1 MTGTME
7 SERAK
12 KRKIFSG
19 EEERQVCRN
28 FYFTFQFKSI
38 KKNVQAFTII
48 FNLKVLNVKC
58 KTFYFSFQLKTIK
71 SKCKS
76 VYLKV

>member
-1 MTGTME
+1 MRRRGKFSPVRKSGRCAGT
-7 SERAK
+7 
-12 KRKIFSG
+12 
-19 EEERQVCRN
+19 
-28 FYFTFQFKSI
+28 FTLLSNLKVL
-38 KKNVQAFTII
+38 KENVQAFTII

-58 KTFYFSFQLKTIK
+58 KIFYFSFQLKTIK